1 MPVIYGKGAVRLQ
14 LLGYSI
20 NTLPELA
27 LLNFSRN
34 RYFMS
39 NSALQHFL
47 ARHQLPDS
55 YLSMAQNTFSP
66 LIDEFN
72 HQHQINQ
79 KTYIIGI
86 NGCQGSGKSTL
97 ADYLCTVVAEK
108 YHLPTVALSLDDF
121 YLTKAERIELARK
134 IHPLLAQRGVP
145 GTHDVDLAINTINSL
160 TLGNKTLITRFDKS
174 IDDRV
179 CESDSETVTGHIG
192 LIVIEGW
199 CFGAKSQAPDSLIEP
214 VNDMERSEDPDGV
227 YRDYVNTALATHY
240 PQLFEIADSTVM
252 LRAPSFKTVFEWRLE
267 QERKLIEN
275 LRTTKPVP
283 ASLSTMSDQ
292 EIRRFI
298 QNFQRIT
305 EHCLEEMPNR
315 VDHLFQLNVAR
326 QIVEYRKS

>member
-1 MPVIYGKGAVRLQ
+1 
-14 LLGYSI
+14 
-20 NTLPELA
+20 
-27 LLNFSRN
+27 
-34 RYFMS
+34 MS
-39 NSALQHFL
+39 NLALQHFL
-47 ARHQLPDS
+47 GRHQLPES
-55 YLSMAQNTFSP
+55 YLSMAESAFSP

-72 HQHQINQ
+72 TQYQVNQ

-97 ADYLCTVVAEK
+97 ADYLCTVAAEK

-145 GTHDVDLAINTINSL
+145 GTHDVNLAIDTINSL
-160 TLGNKTLITRFDKS
+160 ALGNKTLITRFDKS
-174 IDDRV
+174 MDDRV
-179 CESDSETVTGHIG
+179 PEANSETITGHIG

-199 CFGAKSQAPDSLIEP
+199 CFGAKSQAPNSLIEP
-214 VNDMERSEDPDGV
+214 VNHLERLEDPDGV
-227 YRDYVNTALATHY
+227 YRDYVNTALATQY
-240 PQLFEIADSTVM
+240 PQLFELVDSTAM

-267 QERKLIEN
+267 QEQKLIEK
-275 LRTTKPVP
+275 LQLTKTAL

-305 EHCLEEMPNR
+305 EHCLEEMPTR
-315 VDHLFQLNVAR
+315 VDHLFQLNAAR
-326 QIVEYRKS
+326 QVVDYRKS

>member
-1 MPVIYGKGAVRLQ
+1 
-14 LLGYSI
+14 
-20 NTLPELA
+20 
-27 LLNFSRN
+27 
-34 RYFMS
+34 MS
-39 NSALQHFL
+39 NLALQHFL
-47 ARHQLPDS
+47 GRHQLPES
-55 YLSMAQNTFSP
+55 YLSMAESAFSP

-72 HQHQINQ
+72 TQYQVNQ

-108 YHLPTVALSLDDF
+108 YHLATVALSLDDF

-145 GTHDVDLAINTINSL
+145 GTHDVNLAIDTISSL
-160 TLGNKTLITRFDKS
+160 ASGNKALITRFDKS
-174 IDDRV
+174 MDDRV
-179 CESDSETVTGHIG
+179 PEANSETITGHIG

-199 CFGAKSQAPDSLIEP
+199 CFGAKPQAPNSLIEP
-214 VNDMERSEDPDGV
+214 VNHLERLEDPDGV
-227 YRDYVNTALATHY
+227 YRDYVNTALATQY
-240 PQLFEIADSTVM
+240 PQLFELVDSTAM

-267 QERKLIEN
+267 QEQKLIEK
-275 LRTTKPVP
+275 LRTTKTDP
-283 ASLSTMSDQ
+283 ASVSTMSDQ

-305 EHCLEEMPNR
+305 EHCLEEMPTR

-326 QIVEYRKS
+326 QIVDYRKA

>member
-1 MPVIYGKGAVRLQ
+1 
-14 LLGYSI
+14 
-20 NTLPELA
+20 
-27 LLNFSRN
+27 
-34 RYFMS
+34 MS
-39 NSALQHFL
+39 NLALQHFL
-47 ARHQLPDS
+47 GRHQLPES
-55 YLSMAQNTFSP
+55 YLSMAESAFSP

-72 HQHQINQ
+72 TQYQANQ

-108 YHLPTVALSLDDF
+108 YHLATVALSLDDF

-145 GTHDVDLAINTINSL
+145 GTHDVNLAIDTISSL
-160 TLGNKTLITRFDKS
+160 ASGNKALITRFDKS
-174 IDDRV
+174 MDDRV
-179 CESDSETVTGHIG
+179 PEANSETITGHIG

-199 CFGAKSQAPDSLIEP
+199 CFGAKPQAPNSLIEP
-214 VNDMERSEDPDGV
+214 VNHLERLEDPDGV
-227 YRDYVNTALATHY
+227 YRDYVNTALATQY
-240 PQLFEIADSTVM
+240 PQLFELVDSTAM

-267 QERKLIEN
+267 QEQKLIEK
-275 LRTTKPVP
+275 LRTTKTDP
-283 ASLSTMSDQ
+283 ASVSTMSDQ

-305 EHCLEEMPNR
+305 EHCLEEMPTR

-326 QIVEYRKS
+326 QIVDYRKAYE

>member
-1 MPVIYGKGAVRLQ
+1 
-14 LLGYSI
+14 
-20 NTLPELA
+20 
-27 LLNFSRN
+27 
-34 RYFMS
+34 MS
-39 NSALQHFL
+39 NLALQHFL
-47 ARHQLPDS
+47 GRHQLPES
-55 YLSMAQNTFSP
+55 YLSMAESAFSP

-72 HQHQINQ
+72 TQYQVNQ

-145 GTHDVDLAINTINSL
+145 GTHDVNLAIDTISSL
-160 TLGNKTLITRFDKS
+160 ASGNKALITRFDKS
-174 IDDRV
+174 MDDRV
-179 CESDSETVTGHIG
+179 PEANSETITGHIG

-199 CFGAKSQAPDSLIEP
+199 CFGAKPQAPNSLIEP
-214 VNDMERSEDPDGV
+214 VNHLERLEDPDGV
-227 YRDYVNTALATHY
+227 YRDYVNTALATQY
-240 PQLFEIADSTVM
+240 PQLFELVDSTAM

-267 QERKLIEN
+267 QEQKLIEK
-275 LRTTKPVP
+275 LRSTKTDP
-283 ASLSTMSDQ
+283 ASVSTMSDQ

-305 EHCLEEMPNR
+305 EHCLEEMPTR
-315 VDHLFQLNVAR
+315 VDHLFQLNAAR
-326 QIVEYRKS
+326 QIVDYRKPQE

>member
-1 MPVIYGKGAVRLQ
+1 
-14 LLGYSI
+14 
-20 NTLPELA
+20 
-27 LLNFSRN
+27 
-34 RYFMS
+34 MS
-39 NSALQHFL
+39 NLALQHFL
-47 ARHQLPDS
+47 GRHQLPES
-55 YLSMAQNTFSP
+55 YLSMAESAFSP

-72 HQHQINQ
+72 TQYQVNQ

-145 GTHDVDLAINTINSL
+145 GTHDVNLAIDTISSL
-160 TLGNKTLITRFDKS
+160 ASGNKALITRFDKS
-174 IDDRV
+174 MDDRV
-179 CESDSETVTGHIG
+179 PEANSETITGHIG

-199 CFGAKSQAPDSLIEP
+199 CFGAKSQAPNSLIEP
-214 VNDMERSEDPDGV
+214 VNHLERSEDPDGV
-227 YRDYVNTALATHY
+227 YRDYVNTALARQY
-240 PQLFEIADSTVM
+240 PQLFELVDSTAM

-267 QERKLIEN
+267 QEQKLIEK
-275 LRTTKPVP
+275 LRSTKTDP
-283 ASLSTMSDQ
+283 ASVSTMSDQ

-305 EHCLEEMPNR
+305 EHCLEEMPTR
-315 VDHLFQLNVAR
+315 VDHLFQLNAAR
-326 QIVEYRKS
+326 QIVDYRKPQE

>member
-1 MPVIYGKGAVRLQ
+1 
-14 LLGYSI
+14 
-20 NTLPELA
+20 
-27 LLNFSRN
+27 
-34 RYFMS
+34 MS
-39 NSALQHFL
+39 NLALQHFL
-47 ARHQLPDS
+47 GRHQLPES
-55 YLSMAQNTFSP
+55 YLSMAESAFSP

-72 HQHQINQ
+72 TQYQVNQ

-108 YHLPTVALSLDDF
+108 YHLATVALSLDDF

-145 GTHDVDLAINTINSL
+145 GTHDVNLAIDTISSL
-160 TLGNKTLITRFDKS
+160 ASGNKALITRFDKS
-174 IDDRV
+174 MDDRV
-179 CESDSETVTGHIG
+179 PEANSETITGHIG

-199 CFGAKSQAPDSLIEP
+199 CFGAKPQAPNSLIEP
-214 VNDMERSEDPDGV
+214 VNHLERLEDPDGV
-227 YRDYVNTALATHY
+227 YRDYVNTALATQY
-240 PQLFEIADSTVM
+240 PQLFELVDSTAM

-267 QERKLIEN
+267 QEQKLIEK
-275 LRTTKPVP
+275 LRTTKTDP
-283 ASLSTMSDQ
+283 ASVSTMSDQ

-305 EHCLEEMPNR
+305 EHCLEEMPTR

-326 QIVEYRKS
+326 QIVDYRKP

>member
-1 MPVIYGKGAVRLQ
+1 
-14 LLGYSI
+14 
-20 NTLPELA
+20 
-27 LLNFSRN
+27 
-34 RYFMS
+34 MS
-39 NSALQHFL
+39 NLALQHFL
-47 ARHQLPDS
+47 GRHQLPES
-55 YLSMAQNTFSP
+55 YLSMAESAFSP

-72 HQHQINQ
+72 TQYQVNQ

-108 YHLPTVALSLDDF
+108 YHLATVALSLDDF

-145 GTHDVDLAINTINSL
+145 GTHDVNLAIDTISSL
-160 TLGNKTLITRFDKS
+160 ASGNKALITRFDKS
-174 IDDRV
+174 MDDRV
-179 CESDSETVTGHIG
+179 PEANSETITGHIG

-199 CFGAKSQAPDSLIEP
+199 CFGAKSQAPNSLIEP
-214 VNDMERSEDPDGV
+214 VNHLERSEDPDGV
-227 YRDYVNTALATHY
+227 YRDYVNTALATQY
-240 PQLFEIADSTVM
+240 PQLFELVDSTAM

-267 QERKLIEN
+267 QEQKLIEK
-275 LRTTKPVP
+275 LQLTKTAL

-305 EHCLEEMPNR
+305 EHCLEEMPTR
-315 VDHLFQLNVAR
+315 VDHLFQLNAAR
-326 QIVEYRKS
+326 QVVDYRKS